1 MEKTKKQ
8 EEKNRTKEE
17 KEVIEADHPQ
27 DSTTKSDWK
36 RRLVSKSEKRK
47 SKPVDQLEA
56 TPAVPEDNIGQ
67 SLERTWTGR
76 SSIADV
82 NIVAHR
88 NATNSTHASKSTAMS
103 GAMDGH
109 TSAEKTSSPEASK
122 PQSNKRFSAILG
134 KLKRK
139 SKSEKEASTQ
149 KGFEGGAAYTGAF
162 ATGIPSTETPA
173 VVRSPSISSLSSD
186 EEAPVTGGDLEQE
199 RGRMKSRVEREISG
213 GESDEE
219 YEEAKDTLDDSALAP
234 PPKLLS
240 TKPGSPAR
248 ETRFVEA
255 L

>member
-1 MEKTKKQ
+1 
-8 EEKNRTKEE
+8 
-17 KEVIEADHPQ
+17 
-27 DSTTKSDWK
+27 
-36 RRLVSKSEKRK
+36 
-47 SKPVDQLEA
+47 LEA
-56 TPAVPEDNIGQ
+56 TSGIPEDNIGQ
-67 SLERTWTGR
+67 SLERASTGR
-76 SSIADV
+76 LSIADV

-88 NATNSTHASKSTAMS
+88 NATNSTHASKSTASEPSNAMS

-109 TSAEKTSSPEASK
+109 TSAEKASSPEASK

-139 SKSEKEASTQ
+139 PKSEKEASTE

-186 EEAPVTGGDLEQE
+186 EEAPVAGGDPEQE
-199 RGRMKSRVEREISG
+199 RGRMKSRAERDISG